1 MFLSSFSMMVIF
13 LFFREALQKNKK
25 QKKRH
30 KSQDFLFSS
39 SWLQNT
45 GKMMQ
50 TWCNTSDQKTKPS
63 LVTNAAFPRLLVM
76 ETGKKQKTVNTT
88 NLRQPRRLLVLDL
101 LETRPSSS
109 PTDPHFHDSV
119 LFYFISLFLLR

>member
-1 MFLSSFSMMVIF
+1 
-13 LFFREALQKNKK
+13 
-25 QKKRH
+25 
-30 KSQDFLFSS
+30 
-39 SWLQNT
+39 
-45 GKMMQ
+45 MQ

-109 PTDPHFHDSV
+109 PTDPHFHDSF
-119 LFYFISLFLLR
+119 LFYFPLFTQIVAFVYVACKQSVCQLTLLVLFEQ